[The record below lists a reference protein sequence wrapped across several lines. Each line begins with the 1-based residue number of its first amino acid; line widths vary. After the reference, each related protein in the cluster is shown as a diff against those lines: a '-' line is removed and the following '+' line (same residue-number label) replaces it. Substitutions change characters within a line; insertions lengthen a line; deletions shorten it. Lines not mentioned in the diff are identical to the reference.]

1 MDPGRIRRV
10 KFTTSWWKWNKRN
23 ITHRNH
29 Q

>member
-10 KFTTSWWKWNKRN
+10 KFTASWWKWTKRN